1 MWPRI
6 KASLT
11 LFLCTL
17 MLSAGMRLEDTHDY
31 QLCLSDIVACSS
43 LELGTSSL
51 TGPIPTSLGLLTQ
64 LEALGLE
71 FNRLTGA
78 VPTEIGALKR
88 LNALALNANH
98 LTGAMPTEL
107 GQLTRLDYFGL
118 DANKLTGTMPTEL
131 GALTQLVTSLIINDN
146 SLEGSVPTELG
157 QLTSLD
163 FINLSENSLTGTV
176 PTELGLLALV
186 NFIDMSSNSLTGS
199 MPTQLGM
206 ITTLE
211 TLVLRG
217 NGFSGAL
224 PPELARLDSL
234 ASLELSENRLTGPVP
249 SWLTASG
256 MLAISANSFTGSV
269 PTELGLLTSL
279 YNLMLSDNRLSGSV
293 PKELG
298 SLTFLKALVM
308 SGNSLTHT
316 VPSEI
321 GLLTTL
327 AALVLSDNRLTGT
340 VPTELG
346 VMTSLDSLCL
356 GNNSLTGS
364 VPSELGLLTTL
375 SSLIVHSNA
384 LTGTLPPQLSHLTS
398 ASLLALSSN
407 SFSGT
412 LPALPYDLSALYL
425 HQNRFV
431 GALPSLANYTQIKN
445 LSVFKNSF
453 VGRLTLPANS
463 TLELLYVHQN
473 RLSCSIRGHNTTVK
487 ASSQGY
493 NTLVLPCNMFSGT
506 LPEWVQMREVPFMY
520 AQSVLDTWG
529 AIFIIA
535 GLGLFLLVLV
545 MAITKVRVFEF
556 LWFTPTTEIVQ
567 LSMWS
572 ARLMC
577 LWSIALCPMMVGMYY
592 AGANYFECGKT
603 WLRGTIT
610 YLSDDPVVEWVCAA
624 AACIFGGGAAL
635 SIRWLE
641 QHTPTRDQQPK
652 HPSLRQQGTLVLVWG
667 LAMGLFSLPSFT
679 YAASAALPPANTIG
693 VDSITLKMANQGA
706 GFMLWAISAHVIPRS
721 ARLLTRTTGSNLV
734 TAGRLIIMAR
744 LLVSLVV
751 PFVVTLLMHEGCLSL
766 WLRFWT
772 PCSEDGSFTSK
783 ASLGSFMNV
792 PGTMEILKHSDICAP
807 SPKWSACARNV
818 LDVLTDLWS
827 SKLIFAA
834 FVSPA
839 VTILAATPAVRSA
852 LMWVFHKAKNCHHA
866 GDDQFRV
873 AAISIDSE
881 VAGIVMLVDLSLVL
895 GFCVPWIVPLCSIA
909 LALHAAAYHV
919 VVTKFGVTLQNE
931 ARPST
936 SFLWVSLAL
945 GWVLVAWFFFACNLH
960 GAWLVATG
968 VPVVAGGV
976 AYFSKHWWSMMWSL
990 PESPSCKFFASC
1002 IMSKHL
1008 PAHAPAIDTLTDA
1021 LLMHRREQVT
1031 MTQVVQTAAAI

>member
-1 MWPRI
+1 
-6 KASLT
+6 
-11 LFLCTL
+11 
-17 MLSAGMRLEDTHDY
+17 
-31 QLCLSDIVACSS
+31 
-43 LELGTSSL
+43 
-51 TGPIPTSLGLLTQ
+51 
-64 LEALGLE
+64 
-71 FNRLTGA
+71 
-78 VPTEIGALKR
+78 
-88 LNALALNANH
+88 
-98 LTGAMPTEL
+98 MPTEL
-107 GQLTRLDYFGL
+107 GQLARLDYFGL

-146 SLEGSVPTELG
+146 SFIGSVPTELG
-157 QLTSLD
+157 QLTSLH
-163 FINLSENSLTGTV
+163 FIKLSENSLTGTM
-176 PTELGLLALV
+176 PTELGLLALLNV
-186 NFIDMSSNSLTGS
+186 INLSDNSLTGT
-199 MPTQLGM
+199 MPTEIGM
-206 ITTLE
+206 ITTLD

-234 ASLELSENRLTGPVP
+234 ASLELSQNSLTGPVP

-256 MLAISANSFTGSV
+256 VLAIT
-269 PTELGLLTSL
+269 
-279 YNLMLSDNRLSGSV
+279 
-293 PKELG
+293 
-298 SLTFLKALVM
+298 LVM
-308 SGNSLTHT
+308 SGNRLTRT

-321 GLLTTL
+321 GLLTAL
-327 AALVLSDNRLTGT
+327 AAL
-340 VPTELG
+340 
-346 VMTSLDSLCL
+346 
-356 GNNSLTGS
+356 
-364 VPSELGLLTTL
+364 
-375 SSLIVHSNA
+375 
-384 LTGTLPPQLSHLTS
+384 
-398 ASLLALSSN
+398 
-407 SFSGT
+407 
-412 LPALPYDLSALYL
+412 
-425 HQNRFV
+425 
-431 GALPSLANYTQIKN
+431 YTQIKN
-445 LSVFKNSF
+445 LTVFKNNF

-473 RLSCSIRGHNTTVK
+473 RLSCSIRAHNTTVK

-493 NTLVLPCNMFSGT
+493 NTLVLPCNMLSGS

-520 AQSVLDTWG
+520 AQSVQDTWG
-529 AIFIIA
+529 AVFIIA

-545 MAITKVRVFEF
+545 MASTKVRVSEF

-577 LWSIALCPMMVGMYY
+577 LWSIALCPTMVGMYY
-592 AGANYFECGKT
+592 AGANYFECGKM

-641 QHTPTRDQQPK
+641 LHAPTKDHQPK
-652 HPSLRQQGTLVLVWG
+652 HLSLRQQGTLVLVWG

-679 YAASAALPPANTIG
+679 YAISAALPPENTIG
-693 VDSITLKMANQGA
+693 VDSITLKMANHGA

-721 ARLLTRTTGSNLV
+721 ARLLARTTGSDLV

-751 PFVVTLLMHEGCLSL
+751 PFVVTLLMHEGCLSM

-783 ASLGSFMNV
+783 ASLGPIMNI
-792 PGTMEILKHSDICAP
+792 PKTMEILKHSDICAP
-807 SPKWSACARNV
+807 NPKWSSCARNV

-834 FVSPA
+834 FVSPV
-839 VTILAATPAVRSA
+839 VTILAATPAAQSA
-852 LMWVFHKAKNCHHA
+852 LLWIFHKAKHCHRA

-881 VAGIVMLVDLSLVL
+881 AAGIVMLVDLSLVL
-895 GFCVPWIVPLCSIA
+895 GFCVPWIAPLCSIA

-945 GWVLVAWFFFACNLH
+945 GWVLVAWFYFACNLH
-960 GAWLVATG
+960 
-968 VPVVAGGV
+968 
-976 AYFSKHWWSMMWSL
+976 
-990 PESPSCKFFASC
+990 
-1002 IMSKHL
+1002 
-1008 PAHAPAIDTLTDA
+1008 
-1021 LLMHRREQVT
+1021 
-1031 MTQVVQTAAAI
+1031 